1 MPRSPRRPRARVSAL
16 LVLLCAA
23 LIGPAGC
30 VALPPPAHGIT
41 QISTYPALEHG
52 LYDGDV
58 TYGELAQAGNFGIG
72 TFDGMDG
79 EMIALE
85 GSFYQARSDGT
96 VLLAGNDLETPFATV
111 TSFVAEQ
118 RRAVSSLTS
127 YDSLKAL
134 LAQAAPPTNRPYAIK
149 LSGRFSRVKIRSIP
163 RQTEPFPPLA
173 DVIAAQV
180 TWDKDDIPG
189 TLVGYWF
196 PENLA
201 GINAPGYHLHFISDD
216 RRVAGHLL
224 ECSLESGVLEID
236 YQDQLTVRFPQTPA
250 YRSADFSAAAGAT
263 AQNAPGTPPP
273 AR

>member
-1 MPRSPRRPRARVSAL
+1 MPLRYVE
-16 LVLLCAA
+16 AA
-23 LIGPAGC
+23 
-30 VALPPPAHGIT
+30 
-41 QISTYPALEHG
+41 
-52 LYDGDV
+52 
-58 TYGELAQAGNFGIG
+58 
-72 TFDGMDG
+72 
-79 EMIALE
+79 
-85 GSFYQARSDGT
+85 
-96 VLLAGNDLETPFATV
+96 
-111 TSFVAEQ
+111 
-118 RRAVSSLTS
+118 
-127 YDSLKAL
+127 
-134 LAQAAPPTNRPYAIK
+134 
-149 LSGRFSRVKIRSIP
+149 KIRSIP
-163 RQTEPFPPLA
+163 QQTEPFPPLA

>member
-1 MPRSPRRPRARVSAL
+1 MRQSPRRPRTRVSGL
-16 LVLLCAA
+16 LVLFAA
-23 LIGPAGC
+23 LIVPAGC
-30 VALPPPAHGIT
+30 VALPPPANGIT

-58 TYGELAQAGNFGIG
+58 TYGELARAGNFGIG

-85 GSFYQARSDGT
+85 GNFYQARSDGT
-96 VLLAGNDLETPFATV
+96 VLLADNNLETPFATV

-118 RRAVSSLTS
+118 RQAVSSPLAS

-149 LSGRFSRVKIRSIP
+149 LNGRFSRVKIRSIP

-173 DVIAAQV
+173 DVIAEQV
-180 TWDKDDIPG
+180 TWEKDDIRG

-236 YQDQLTVRFPQTPA
+236 YQDQLTVRFPQTPTDG
-250 YRSADFSAAAGAT
+250 SADFSAPEDQAGG
-263 AQNAPGTPPP
+263 N
-273 AR
+273 